1 MHDAADAPRTP
12 HYRRIDEPT
21 GLTRR
26 ALARSAA
33 WSVPAIA
40 VAATVPTVAASA
52 EAPAVAVRFPLFSC
66 STIPEFHAEI
76 ATDPIPV
83 GARFLIS
90 VTTDED
96 LGLISAGIP
105 ALGIDLT
112 SGPATVTGTGAAFA
126 ETIDISVA
134 MDLEGRGTLLVSV
147 SALSGMT
154 FTGTTVR
161 GAYLLR
167 PASTGWECCC

>member
-1 MHDAADAPRTP
+1 MHDAADAPRTT
-12 HYRRIDEPT
+12 HDQRIDEPP

-26 ALARSAA
+26 ALTRSAA
-33 WSVPAIA
+33 WSVPAVA
-40 VAATVPTVAASA
+40 VAATVPAVAASA
-52 EAPAVAVRFPLFSC
+52 EVPAVAVRIPFFNC
-66 STIPEFHAEI
+66 STIPEFHVEI
-76 ATDPIPV
+76 STNPIPV
-83 GARFLIS
+83 GAQFLVS

-112 SGPATVTGTGAAFA
+112 SGPATVTGTGVAFD
-126 ETIDISVA
+126 ETIDLSVT

-147 SALSGMT
+147 SALSGVT
-154 FTGTTVR
+154 FTGTTTR

-167 PASTGWECCC
+167 PENTGWECCC